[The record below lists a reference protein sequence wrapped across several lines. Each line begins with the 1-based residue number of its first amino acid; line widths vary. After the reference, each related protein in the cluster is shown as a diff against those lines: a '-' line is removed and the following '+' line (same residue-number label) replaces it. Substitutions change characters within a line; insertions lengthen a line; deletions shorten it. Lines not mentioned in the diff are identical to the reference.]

1 MNALQNEGR
10 VTLIG
15 AGPGDPDLLTVRA
28 VARLADAD
36 LVLYDALSSPQMRTL
51 APEARWFYVGKRA
64 ARDSIAQDTIN
75 RILIREASRGRHV
88 VRLKAGDPFVLG
100 RGGEEALACREAGIP
115 CEVVPG
121 LTSAVAA
128 PTLFGIPVTH
138 RGVSTAFVVAS
149 GHTPSAWQPLCE
161 QIVPGTA
168 TLIFLMSK
176 RSRAAIAAFLMA
188 RGWPSETPAA
198 LLLGAASP
206 GAHRWLGNLGS
217 LGGCALPEPAPGRA
231 AYGTVAEAP
240 GIVVV
245 GSVVDLAS
253 TLALS
258 GF

>member
-1 MNALQNEGR
+1 MSTTGNGGR

-28 VARLADAD
+28 VQRLADAD
-36 LVLYDALSSPQMRTL
+36 LVLYDALSSPEMRTL

-64 ARDSIAQDTIN
+64 DRDSIAQDTIN

-100 RGGEEALACREAGIP
+100 RGGEEAIACQEANIP

-161 QIVPGTA
+161 GIVPGTA
-168 TLIFLMSK
+168 TLIFLMCK
-176 RSRAAIAAFLMA
+176 RSRGAIATFLMA

-198 LLLGAASP
+198 LLLGAATP
-206 GAHRWLGNLGS
+206 RAHRWIGTLGTLAD
-217 LGGCALPEPAPGRA
+217 CHLPDPAPGRA
-231 AYGTVAEAP
+231 AYGTLSEAP

-245 GSVVDLAS
+245 GAVVDLAHA
-253 TLALS
+253 LAFS
-258 GF
+258 GV